1 MSLGENA
8 MSLKVRTV
16 FVFATIVLVAV
27 MLGVSVEEPGAQAQS
42 YRQVEGWAKL
52 PAGVEWGQVIS
63 VDPDPTGRFIYVF
76 HRSEPP
82 ILKFDMAGNVVE
94 SFGDGMFAWPHG
106 FTVDDDGFIWAS
118 DGGRG
123 TFSADI
129 ISRDGLGH
137 QVFKFSPEGKVLMR
151 LGTAGV
157 AGDGP
162 DTFNGPTDIAI
173 ADNGD
178 IFVSDGHGNNRM
190 VKFSKDGTF
199 IKAWGTGG
207 PRRGEFNLP
216 HSIAIDSQGRL
227 FVGDRM
233 NGRIQIF
240 DQDGHFL
247 EEWTQFGMVSG
258 LFIADDDT
266 IYVTDYQQEEAI
278 LIGSAK
284 DGSIHTRI
292 EDRNGEGIAIDAMG
306 NIYHGEVAGRVLTKY
321 AKQ

>member
-1 MSLGENA
+1 

>member
-1 MSLGENA
+1 

-27 MLGVSVEEPGAQAQS
+27 MLGCSVEEPGAEAPS
-42 YRQVEGWAKL
+42 YSQVEGWAKL

-63 VDPDPTGRFIYVF
+63 VDPDPTGQFIYAF

-106 FTVDDDGFIWAS
+106 FTVDDEGFIWAS
-118 DGGRG
+118 DGG
-123 TFSADI
+123 
-129 ISRDGLGH
+129 RDGLGH
-137 QVFKFSPEGKVLMR
+137 QVFKFSPQGEVLMQ

-162 DTFNGPTDIAI
+162 DTFDGPTDIAI

-207 PRRGEFNLP
+207 PGPGEFNLP
-216 HSIAIDSQGRL
+216 HSIAMDSQGRL

-240 DQDGHFL
+240 DQDGRFL

-258 LFIADDDT
+258 IFITDDDT

-292 EDRNGEGIAIDAMG
+292 EGRNGEGIAIDAMG
-306 NIYHGEVAGRVLTKY
+306 NIYHGEVTGRMLTKY

>member
-1 MSLGENA
+1 
-8 MSLKVRTV
+8 
-16 FVFATIVLVAV
+16 
-27 MLGVSVEEPGAQAQS
+27 
-42 YRQVEGWAKL
+42 
-52 PAGVEWGQVIS
+52 
-63 VDPDPTGRFIYVF
+63 
-76 HRSEPP
+76 
-82 ILKFDMAGNVVE
+82 
-94 SFGDGMFAWPHG
+94 
-106 FTVDDDGFIWAS
+106 
-118 DGGRG
+118 
-123 TFSADI
+123 
-129 ISRDGLGH
+129 
-137 QVFKFSPEGKVLMR
+137 VFKFSPEGEVLMR

-157 AGDGP
+157 AGVGP
-162 DTFNGPTDIAI
+162 DTFDGPTDIAI

-207 PRRGEFNLP
+207 PGPGEFNLP

-240 DQDGHFL
+240 DLDGRLL

-258 LFIADDDT
+258 IFITDDDT

-306 NIYHGEVAGRVLTKY
+306 NIYHGEVAGRMLTKY

>member
-1 MSLGENA
+1 
-8 MSLKVRTV
+8 MSLKIRTV
-16 FVFATIVLVAV
+16 LVFATIVLVAI
-27 MLGVSVEEPGAQAQS
+27 MLGASVEEPGAQAQS

-63 VDPDPTGRFIYVF
+63 VDPDPTGRFIYAF

-82 ILKFDMAGNVVE
+82 ILKFDMAGNVVG

-106 FTVDDDGFIWAS
+106 LTVDHDGFIWAS
-118 DGGRG
+118 DGG
-123 TFSADI
+123 
-129 ISRDGLGH
+129 RDGLGH
-137 QVFKFSPEGKVLMR
+137 QVFKFSPEGEVLMR

-157 AGDGP
+157 TGDGP
-162 DTFNGPTDIAI
+162 NTFNGPTDIAI
-173 ADNGD
+173 AADGD

-190 VKFSKDGTF
+190 VKFSKEGTF
-199 IKAWGTGG
+199 LKAWGTGG
-207 PRRGEFNLP
+207 PRPGEFNLP
-216 HSIAIDSQGRL
+216 HSIALDSQGRL

-240 DQDGHFL
+240 DQDGRFL

-258 LFIADDDT
+258 IFITDDDT

-292 EDRNGEGIAIDAMG
+292 EDRSGEGIAVDAMG
-306 NIYHGEVAGRVLTKY
+306 NVYHGEVAGRMLTKY

>member
-1 MSLGENA
+1 MF
-8 MSLKVRTV
+8 LKNRTM
-16 FVFATIVLVAV
+16 FVFAGIILVAV
-27 MLGVSVEEPGAQAQS
+27 MLGIAVEQTRAQAPS
-42 YRQVEGWAKL
+42 YQKVDGWAKL

-63 VDPDPTGRFIYVF
+63 VDPDPTGQFMWVL

-82 ILKFDMAGNVVE
+82 ILKFDMSGNVVT
-94 SFGDGMFAWPHG
+94 SFGDGMFVWPHG
-106 FTVDDDGFIWAS
+106 FHVDDDGFVWAS
-118 DGGRG
+118 DGQG
-123 TFSADI
+123 
-129 ISRDGLGH
+129 RDGIGH
-137 QVFKFSPEGKVLMR
+137 QVFKFSPEGEVLMR

-157 AGDGP
+157 AGVGP
-162 DTFNGPTDIAI
+162 DTFDGPTDIAI

-207 PRRGEFNLP
+207 PGPGEFNLP

-240 DQDGHFL
+240 DLDGRLL

-258 LFIADDDT
+258 IFITDDDT

-306 NIYHGEVAGRVLTKY
+306 NIYHGEVAGRMLTKY

>member
-1 MSLGENA
+1 

-27 MLGVSVEEPGAQAQS
+27 MLGMSVEAPSAQAQS

-63 VDPDPTGRFIYVF
+63 VDPDPTGRFIYAF

-106 FTVDDDGFIWAS
+106 FTIDDEGFIWAS
-118 DGGRG
+118 DGQG
-123 TFSADI
+123 
-129 ISRDGLGH
+129 RDGRGH
-137 QVFKFSPEGKVLMR
+137 QVFKFSPQGEVLMR

-207 PRRGEFNLP
+207 PRPGEFNLP

-240 DQDGHFL
+240 DQDGRFL

-258 LFIADDDT
+258 IFITDDDT
-266 IYVTDYQQEEAI
+266 LYVTDYQQEEAI

-292 EDRNGEGIAIDAMG
+292 EGRNGEGIAIDAMG
-306 NIYHGEVAGRVLTKY
+306 NIYHGEVAGRMLTKY

>member
-1 MSLGENA
+1 M
-8 MSLKVRTV
+8 
-16 FVFATIVLVAV
+16 
-27 MLGVSVEEPGAQAQS
+27 
-42 YRQVEGWAKL
+42 
-52 PAGVEWGQVIS
+52 
-63 VDPDPTGRFIYVF
+63 
-76 HRSEPP
+76 
-82 ILKFDMAGNVVE
+82 
-94 SFGDGMFAWPHG
+94 
-106 FTVDDDGFIWAS
+106 TVDDDGFIWAS
-118 DGGRG
+118 DGG
-123 TFSADI
+123 
-129 ISRDGLGH
+129 RDGLGH

-207 PRRGEFNLP
+207 PGPGEFNLP

-240 DQDGHFL
+240 DLDGRLL

-258 LFIADDDT
+258 IFITDDDT

-306 NIYHGEVAGRVLTKY
+306 NIYHGEVAGRMLTKY